1 MEASDFF
8 TRFLVLVNDIC
19 IWYNELGKGVIFM
32 IYTVTLNPAIDYVM
46 QVDEVC
52 LGSIM
57 RSNSESVHFGGKG
70 INASLVLAE
79 LGVSSVA
86 TGFVAGFTGKA
97 LELGIKSEYLIPDFA
112 RLENGMTR
120 INVKLRSGLETDI
133 NCKGPEVSG
142 EDIDRL
148 MGKLDKLTEG
158 DTLILA
164 GSVPPSMP
172 SDIYE
177 QILSC
182 VSGRGVRFVVDAE
195 RDFLLSTLKFKP
207 FLIKPNANEL
217 GAIFGIVI
225 DSVESALEYAS
236 KLQILGAQNVLVSL
250 GDMGAVLL
258 DSEGKVHISSAPKGD
273 AVNTVGAGDSMVAG
287 FMAGYMQ
294 SGDYD
299 HALRLGIAA
308 GAATAFS
315 VGLATGEKIS
325 EVLKRL

>member
-1 MEASDFF
+1 
-8 TRFLVLVNDIC
+8 
-19 IWYNELGKGVIFM
+19 M

-46 QVDEVC
+46 QVDDLC
-52 LGSIM
+52 LGAIM
-57 RSNSESVHFGGKG
+57 RSNAESVHFGGKG
-70 INASLVLAE
+70 INASLVLGE

-86 TGFVAGFTGKA
+86 TGFVAGFTGTA
-97 LELGIKSEYLIPDFA
+97 LELGIKSEYITPDFV
-112 RLENGMTR
+112 RLKNGMTR

-133 NCKGPEVSG
+133 NCNGPEVSA

-148 MGKLDKLTEG
+148 MGKLDSLTEG

-172 SDIYE
+172 ADIYE

-182 VSGRGVRFVVDAE
+182 ASGRGVRFVVDAE

-217 GAIFGIVI
+217 GAIFGITI
-225 DSVESALEYAS
+225 DSPSAAVEYAS
-236 KLQILGAQNVLVSL
+236 KLKMLGAENVLVSL
-250 GDMGAVLL
+250 GEQGAVLL
-258 DSEGKVHISSAPKGD
+258 DSSDNVHIASAPKGD

-299 HALRLGIAA
+299 HALQLGIAA

-315 VGLATGEKIS
+315 VGLATGDKIK
-325 EVLKRL
+325 EVLKVI